1 MKILPRLFLGYTI
14 GVIVFM
20 FVMFLFDGDEFD
32 WKKNLIIG
40 LAAGIFTMS
49 GLYFFRTKKGD

>member
-1 MKILPRLFLGYTI
+1 M
-14 GVIVFM
+14 FM